1 MQAIKERIKEDKD
14 KCKLWEKDLNLS
26 SRKEISFEMI
36 NFLTVEYANKFWFSK
51 NSVSKQENK
60 NYYIKYFNKVISL
73 KYILFNNFYFIYD
86 IIIANAWN

>member
-1 MQAIKERIKEDKD
+1 MCEILKEIIKEDKANANYG
-14 KCKLWEKDLNLS
+14 KKVLNLS

-60 NYYIKYFNKVISL
+60 NYYIKYFNKVIFL
-73 KYILFNNFYFIYD
+73 KYFIQ
-86 IIIANAWN
+86 